1 MRHAFAD
8 TAFYVALL
16 NPRDRLHEL
25 AHEVSQAYR
34 GHVATSEYVLVE
46 LASYFSAAKNRSMFT
61 HFLKRIQAHPN
72 TTIHFVSQS
81 LFHEGM
87 DLYEKHS
94 DKDWSLVDCVSF
106 LLMEQEGIHEALTA
120 DHHFE
125 QAGFQ
130 VLPKR

>member
-1 MRHAFAD
+1 MRRAFAD
-8 TAFYVALL
+8 TAFYIALL

-25 AHEVSQAYR
+25 AHEVSRGYQ

-46 LASYFSAAKNRSMFT
+46 LASYFSSAKNRGMFAQ
-61 HFLKRIQAHPN
+61 FLRHMKAHPN

-81 LFHEGM
+81 LFHQGM
-87 DLYEKHS
+87 ERYEQHS

-106 LLMEQEGIHEALTA
+106 LLMEQEDIHDALTA
-120 DHHFE
+120 DRHFE

-130 VLPKR
+130 VLLKH